1 MKIRQIS
8 IITGQKKEIALSYE
22 FQEESTFEEIKI
34 VNSEEFLIQDNYL
47 KNHVNNNISNQNT
60 ISFKKTSR
68 FNRMPLEIIKEM
80 NQEFS
85 ISSPKKP
92 NEIENRGSFQINLK
106 KLDENIEEELEMKET
121 IENTDRINF
130 NSMII
135 TKKKTYEIPKENNQ
149 IKLKVFHK
157 SVDLPRQMD
166 PWKSICIHNIICA
179 EKINSLTKTEIL
191 FKGELFK
198 CSKEDLLT
206 NIAEINYF
214 TKFCLMMKNKF
225 MCFKSKSS
233 LFSLQ
238 DPLFKIKLSDVIEI
252 DFINKNKSKYLNLN
266 QDFYHFYI
274 KASNNKRD
282 KSISTNYSSNILN
295 PTYTETRA
303 LCRSSSSTF
312 KKEEHKAKKREEN
325 VFDKQ

>member
-1 MKIRQIS
+1 
-8 IITGQKKEIALSYE
+8 
-22 FQEESTFEEIKI
+22 
-34 VNSEEFLIQDNYL
+34 
-47 KNHVNNNISNQNT
+47 
-60 ISFKKTSR
+60 
-68 FNRMPLEIIKEM
+68 
-80 NQEFS
+80 
-85 ISSPKKP
+85 
-92 NEIENRGSFQINLK
+92 
-106 KLDENIEEELEMKET
+106 
-121 IENTDRINF
+121 
-130 NSMII
+130 
-135 TKKKTYEIPKENNQ
+135 
-149 IKLKVFHK
+149 
-157 SVDLPRQMD
+157 MD

-312 KKEEHKAKKREEN
+312 KKEEHKAKKGKKMSLINNKNPKSTSEII
-325 VFDKQ
+325 FDCKTESINNNICTYIFGSKSLDLINKWIVVLKYFSKNN